1 MKKRMKDYKNP
12 TEALK
17 ELAKSLD
24 CLRYRPEDNLKFE
37 MVYYGNLWNVSQ
49 KRTFLRVWYDDK
61 FFYMSE
67 INNKLRRETI
77 LCDNKTIAQVRRLFV
92 NDMIKI
98 KTMAVK
104 ERLNVMNEDF

>member
-1 MKKRMKDYKNP
+1 MKKRMKDYRNP

-17 ELAKSLD
+17 ELANSLD
-24 CLRYRPEDNLKFE
+24 CLTYRPEDNLKYE
-37 MVYYGNLWNVSQ
+37 MVYYGNLWNISPT
-49 KRTFLRVWYDDK
+49 RNFLRVWYDGK

-67 INNKLRRETI
+67 INNKLRSETI
-77 LCDNKTIAQVRRLFV
+77 LCDDKTIAQVRRLFV

-104 ERLNVMNEDF
+104 ERLNEMNEDF

>member
-1 MKKRMKDYKNP
+1 MKEYRNP

-24 CLRYRPEDNLKFE
+24 CLTYRPEDNLKYE
-37 MVYYGNLWNVSQ
+37 MVYYGDLWMHTPI
-49 KRTFLRVWYDDK
+49 RTFLRVWYDGK

-67 INNKLRRETI
+67 IRNKGRRESI
-77 LCDNKTIAQVRRLFV
+77 LCDDKTIAQVRRLFV

-98 KTMAVK
+98 KTMTVK
-104 ERLNVMNEDF
+104 ERLNEMNEDF